1 MNQDHAAKC
10 PEKLLLCNFHRFL
23 ELSMLACGLWSVPC
37 WVHASDTATKAGL
50 NHIFHLRC
58 FAHAVIQAINFKNE
72 FCVHLLVHFIQLF
85 FIKRDAPVV
94 KNGIRDDLFAKML
107 KDEASAAQFG
117 NVLLG
122 VGPRLL
128 ERSLVVVKPVT
139 SWVINSADVAYYIE
153 AVEYIL
159 LPSSNDQAISVLTSL
174 EEHSRGKDLVTVE

>member
-1 MNQDHAAKC
+1 
-10 PEKLLLCNFHRFL
+10 
-23 ELSMLACGLWSVPC
+23 
-37 WVHASDTATKAGL
+37 
-50 NHIFHLRC
+50 
-58 FAHAVIQAINFKNE
+58 
-72 FCVHLLVHFIQLF
+72 
-85 FIKRDAPVV
+85 
-94 KNGIRDDLFAKML
+94 ML

-139 SWVINSADVAYYIE
+139 SWVINSTDVAYYIE

-159 LPSSNDQAISVLTSL
+159 LPSSNDQAISVMTSL